1 MTKLRRYKTN
11 RLFHR
16 TSFLD
21 GIGSVINISGNFF
34 DFNYSNSG
42 EEADREAIENDWGV
56 VGDEIRKAAKK
67 RNDELL
73 QLQD

>member
-16 TSFLD
+16 TSVFD
-21 GIGSVINISGNFF
+21 GIGSVINIAGNYF

-42 EEADREAIENDWGV
+42 EEADRKAIENDWGV
-56 VGDEIRKAAKK
+56 IGDDILEAAKK
-67 RNDELL
+67 TNDELL